1 MSPLSICQ
9 SIIESIN
16 NLIRSKDFLESHRK
30 PNRFIRSSGKLS
42 MLHVILFLFYTSK
55 QAMDVNISNIRLELP
70 DLDFPKVTKQ
80 AVSKARQGIL
90 PSLFKDLFSVST
102 DIFYNNIKKRKMW
115 RGKYNIFAV
124 DGSRISI
131 PSSKSNYEKYGEMFS
146 KKDPNRRWSMA
157 LCSTIYDVC
166 NDFIIQGVL
175 KPYLGSERDAALQHC
190 ADIESLDLFKDS
202 IIVFDRGYYSEKMF
216 RYFVDKGYFCI
227 MRIREGFNLAKKCT
241 GDDILTLPGDP
252 KQGTADVN
260 VRVIAVPLD
269 SGETEY
275 LATNVFDASLSNN
288 DFKGLYFMRWP
299 IELKYGELKNQLLME
314 EFSGATSISVE
325 QEFWL
330 NLLLS
335 NISALLKRSADD
347 IIKQQEK
354 KKTNKYRY
362 QANRAYIIARI
373 KWFLPRFLS
382 GCRSIDLLLEIF
394 DDACVVLSQIQPNR
408 KNPRKIKC
416 SADERKHFNNRKRV
430 L

>member
-42 MLHVILFLFYTSK
+42 MPHVILYLFYTSK

-175 KPYLGSERDAALQHC
+175 KPYLGSEL
-190 ADIESLDLFKDS
+190 S
-202 IIVFDRGYYSEKMF
+202 
-216 RYFVDKGYFCI
+216 
-227 MRIREGFNLAKKCT
+227 T
-241 GDDILTLPGDP
+241 
-252 KQGTADVN
+252 
-260 VRVIAVPLD
+260 
-269 SGETEY
+269 
-275 LATNVFDASLSNN
+275 LSN
-288 DFKGLYFMRWP
+288 
-299 IELKYGELKNQLLME
+299 Q
-314 EFSGATSISVE
+314 S
-325 QEFWL
+325 
-330 NLLLS
+330 
-335 NISALLKRSADD
+335 
-347 IIKQQEK
+347 
-354 KKTNKYRY
+354 
-362 QANRAYIIARI
+362 
-373 KWFLPRFLS
+373 
-382 GCRSIDLLLEIF
+382 
-394 DDACVVLSQIQPNR
+394 
-408 KNPRKIKC
+408 
-416 SADERKHFNNRKRV
+416 
-430 L
+430 